1 MTKISQVSIDISNV
15 TEPNDVINPV
25 LSLCLKLEK
34 VVEAFQHT
42 EQKPD
47 LSYKFVYSYQNQSSE
62 FIVSSKALR
71 EENDLLTKR
80 LLALNVP
87 ELLTV
92 EDPRVSF
99 KSGAYQHIVDVT
111 LFNKK
116 VVVSGSELQFYD
128 KKQRRTPSNMF
139 DFKDLPADLQI
150 TVERVPLGDAEI
162 AELRQRQVKEAIETL
177 KKAGFTLNDGVI
189 TL

>member
-34 VVEAFQHT
+34 VVDAFQHT

-47 LSYKFVYSYQNQSSE
+47 FSYKFVYAYQNQISE

-71 EENDLLTKR
+71 EENDLLTQR
-80 LLALNVP
+80 LLALKIP
-87 ELLTV
+87 ELLAV
-92 EDPRVSF
+92 SEPKVSF
-99 KSGAYQHIVDVT
+99 KSGGCQHVADVI

-116 VVVSGSELQFYD
+116 VVVSGTELQFYD

-150 TVERVPLGDAEI
+150 TVERVPLGDAEL

-177 KKAGFTLNDGVI
+177 KKVGFTLNDGVI

>member
-42 EQKPD
+42 EERPN
-47 LSYKFVYSYQNQSSE
+47 LNYKFVYSYQNQSSE
-62 FIVSSKALR
+62 FIVSSNALR
-71 EENDLLTKR
+71 QENNLLTQR

-87 ELLTV
+87 ELLAV
-92 EDPRVSF
+92 SEPNVSF
-99 KSGAYQHIVDVT
+99 KSGGCQHIADVL
-111 LFNKK
+111 LFKK
-116 VVVSGSELQFYD
+116 TIVSGTELQFYD

-150 TVERVPLGDAEI
+150 TVERIPLGDTELAEF
-162 AELRQRQVKEAIETL
+162 RQRQVKEAIETL